1 MIDPRLPDCG
11 AIRPALAK
19 LAQHGG
25 AILIAIQHDPACM
38 NYCSVT
44 HGWFHKDEV
53 KALRR
58 ALSNAKRKREA
69 QSIK

>member
-1 MIDPRLPDCG
+1 MIDPALPSLD

-25 AILIAIQHDPACM
+25 VILIAIQHDPACM
-38 NYCSVT
+38 NYCGVT

-69 QSIK
+69 KP